1 MVIEEKKFTSVSV
14 SGQAH
19 KLAELVPREEGAD
32 LIVWSS
38 LWTHIKIT
46 DDECCFLEVDELFQ
60 QM

>member
-1 MVIEEKKFTSVSV
+1 MVNKEKKFTSVSV

-38 LWTHIKIT
+38 LWTHVEVA
-46 DDECCFLEVDELFQ
+46 DDECGFLKVDELFQ

>member
-1 MVIEEKKFTSVSV
+1 MVKERKFTSVSV

-19 KLAELVPREEGAD
+19 KLAELVPREEGGD

-38 LWTHIKIT
+38 LWTHIEVT
-46 DDECCFLEVDELFQ
+46 NDECGFLKVDELFQ

>member
-1 MVIEEKKFTSVSV
+1 MVKERKFTSVSV

-32 LIVWSS
+32 LIVGSS
-38 LWTHIKIT
+38 SWTHVEIT